1 MALAKFKCADQT
13 IQFLLNFT
21 FAPMQT
27 LLYEDQTFTKITA
40 NQLTGSIYENCK
52 FISCDFSNASF
63 VGITFVDCHFDTCN
77 LLLADLGNTGLQNI
91 RFKHCK
97 ISGVNFGKANDFL
110 FEVHFEDC
118 ILDNAVFYK
127 KKNKKAIYTVCS
139 MIETDL
145 TEADLSD
152 CKFIN
157 CNLKNAFFNRTVLK
171 NADLSTS
178 FNFIIDP
185 DDNIIKKAKF
195 SLHGLPGLLAKY
207 DIRIG

>member
-1 MALAKFKCADQT
+1 
-13 IQFLLNFT
+13 
-21 FAPMQT
+21 MQN
-27 LLYEDQTFTKITA
+27 LPLEDQTFTKITA
-40 NQLTGSIYENCK
+40 GQLTGTTYENCK
-52 FISCDFSNASF
+52 FMNCDFAHAQLA
-63 VGITFVDCHFDTCN
+63 GITFVDCLFDTCN

-127 KKNKKAIYTVCS
+127 KKNKKATYTDCS

-145 TEADLSD
+145 TEADLTD
-152 CKFIN
+152 CKLIN
-157 CNLKNAFFNRTVLK
+157 CNLKNAFFSRTVLK